1 MRVVLQRVTQA
12 SVSVAG
18 ETVGAI
24 GQGVLLL
31 TGITQSDSPAVVE
44 KMARKIAMLRIFP
57 ALDGPSGFDR
67 ALPDI
72 GGAALVVSQFT
83 LYGDT
88 SGGRRPSFIQAAR
101 PEIAEP
107 LVEYFAAQLRVQGLV
122 VAQGVFGADMQVS
135 LVNDGPVTLM
145 LETESR

>member
-1 MRVVLQRVTQA
+1 M
-12 SVSVAG
+12 AG

-135 LVNDGPVTLM
+135 LVNDGPVTLV
-145 LETESR
+145 LDV

>member
-1 MRVVLQRVTQA
+1 M
-12 SVSVAG
+12 AG

-44 KMARKIAMLRIFP
+44 KMARKIATLRIFP

-135 LVNDGPVTLM
+135 LVNDGPVTLV
-145 LETESR
+145 LDV

>member
-135 LVNDGPVTLM
+135 LVNDGPVTLV
-145 LETESR
+145 LDV